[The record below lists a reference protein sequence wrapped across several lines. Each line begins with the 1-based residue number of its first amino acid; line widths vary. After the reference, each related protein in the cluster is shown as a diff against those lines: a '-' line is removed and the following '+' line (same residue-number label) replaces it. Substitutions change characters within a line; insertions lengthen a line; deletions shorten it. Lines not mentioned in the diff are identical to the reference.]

1 MKLILY
7 TLLAA
12 SLLAATKKENRR
24 GQPELPSTQ
33 NCASYYDSTL
43 RQKIYTTATTEPKF
57 GNGLQDLSRYLLKE
71 LKLSGGTL
79 NEGDGK
85 MIAEFVVDSN
95 GKVSMVRVV
104 NKEVGA
110 YSALDRGVV
119 TRLKEMPAWNAAK
132 CDGVSVA
139 FLYRLP
145 MAICFKM

>member
-12 SLLAATKKENRR
+12 SLFAATKKENRR
-24 GQPELPSTQ
+24 GQPELTGKQ
-33 NCASYYDSTL
+33 NCKSYYDSTL
-43 RQKIYTTATTEPKF
+43 RQKIYTTTTTEPTF
-57 GNGLQDLSRYLLKE
+57 GNGLQDLSKFLLKE
-71 LKLSGGTL
+71 LKLSGGKL

-85 MIAEFVVDSN
+85 IVAEFVVDSN
-95 GKVSMVRVV
+95 GKVHMVRIV

-110 YSALDRGVV
+110 YSALDRSVV
-119 TRLKEMPAWNAAK
+119 TRLNEMPAWNAAK

-145 MAICFKM
+145 MAICFKI